1 VKPDLFT
8 PLTLPRGPELANRL
22 LLAPLTNQQSNVDG
36 TASDADFRWIESC
49 ARNGYSMV
57 MSCAANVQANGKAF
71 QGQLGIWNDEQL
83 PGLTRMADII
93 RQHGGVSSVQ
103 LHHGGMRAGFNLPGY
118 AVGPSANAAYS
129 SRGLTQ
135 AEVGQLRDDF
145 IAAALRA
152 QRAGFD
158 GAEVHAAFG
167 WILSQFLSHSLNQ
180 RHDSY
185 GGSVE
190 NRARLIFEIIDGIR
204 AACRPDFQIGLRLS
218 LERYGM
224 RFEDILYVA
233 QRALQEGKI
242 DYLDLAPWD
251 ISKVMEEG
259 EFAGQR
265 AIEVFARLPRGEA
278 KLGASGKI
286 MSAAKAREV
295 LDAGLDFV
303 MIGRAAILQN
313 DFPQQVRQHADYV
326 TPSLPVSAAYL
337 AQQGLSPDF
346 INYMRNWDGFVA
358 D

>member
-1 VKPDLFT
+1 MKPDLFT

-22 LLAPLTNQQSNVDG
+22 LLAPLTNQQSHDDG

-49 ARNGYSMV
+49 ARSGYSMI
-57 MSCAANVQANGKAF
+57 MTCAANVQAHGKAF
-71 QGQLGIWNDEQL
+71 KGQLGIWNDDQL

-93 RQHGGVSSVQ
+93 RRHGGVSSVQ

-118 AVGPSANAAYS
+118 AVGPTANAAYA

-145 IAAALRA
+145 VSAALRA
-152 QRAGFD
+152 QKAGFD

-167 WILSQFLSHSLNQ
+167 WILSQFLSPTLNN

-185 GGSVE
+185 GGSLE

-204 AACRPDFQIGLRLS
+204 DACRSDFQIGLRLS

-224 RFEDILYVA
+224 RFEDVLYVA

-251 ISKVMEEG
+251 IDKVMEEG

-265 AIEVFARLPRGEA
+265 AIDVFARLPRGAA

-286 MSAAKAREV
+286 MSASKARDA

-313 DFPQQVRQHADYV
+313 DFPHQLLQDPDYV
-326 TPSLPVSAAYL
+326 APDLPVTAGYL
-337 AQQGLSPDF
+337 THQGLSQDF
-346 INYMRNWDGFVA
+346 INYMRNWEGFVA
-358 D
+358 G